1 MNPSP
6 PIVSSSSLATSSG
19 TSRERCESPSKVR
32 RLFNYNRKPIDT
44 PSKSNKLVDNIKLE
58 ITNYLAIDYNEKVS
72 NYDLFLK
79 YFPLLIDS
87 TQGQCSILVGSQQ
100 AQIPSFV

>member
-32 RLFNYNRKPIDT
+32 RLFNYSRKPIDT
-44 PSKSNKLVDNIKLE
+44 PSKSNMLVDNIKLE

-79 YFPLLIDS
+79 
-87 TQGQCSILVGSQQ
+87 
-100 AQIPSFV
+100 